1 MTARLLWLPAVIA
14 LAMGPSPVSQSR
26 SPDILPGP
34 AAAKVLSVA
43 TSGRIGA
50 AMVVLTTAVAIKET
64 GPQKT
69 VKAFGE
75 VYAFSPPVFAVHRD
89 VPTRVTFWNLQEDD
103 EHDFMLLDP
112 RDAVLMKVKLP
123 ALAKTSF
130 VFTFHEEGI
139 FPFFCTVHQPE
150 MSGQILVLPPARP
163 CGARVPEPT
172 MHSQAAPARVLLAAI
187 LLVFI
192 GAGGARAGAANV
204 PA

>member
-163 CGARVPEPT
+163 
-172 MHSQAAPARVLLAAI
+172 
-187 LLVFI
+187 
-192 GAGGARAGAANV
+192 
-204 PA
+204 